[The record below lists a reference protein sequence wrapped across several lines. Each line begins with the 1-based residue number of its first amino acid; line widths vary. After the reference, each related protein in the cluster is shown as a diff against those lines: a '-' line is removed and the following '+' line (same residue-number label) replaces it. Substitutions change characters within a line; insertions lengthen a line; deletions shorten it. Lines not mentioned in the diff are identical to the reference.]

1 LKKNVRKFKNLRI
14 ALQELKPFI
23 LDGRQIL
30 RGKQISRFHDARP
43 RELIANWLI
52 AVVANATS
60 GTDDFTF
67 TSDPEGDGI
76 VYNIRTQKDWPM
88 EHIIVPPALPGD
100 PLSAEESIRDQV
112 QKKQS
117 KGGAQY
123 ARGKTLVV
131 FNERG
136 GDTQWHPNKAAR
148 ILPKNDFDQVWVV
161 GLLSVRDAH
170 YSYYVTPLEST
181 VDKVPVWLVHIS
193 PNFSDWVVE
202 QTQSPTLVTVA
213 FEFGSLGPPR
223 TVCFFVGPPFSWTR
237 FR

>member
-1 LKKNVRKFKNLRI
+1 LKKNVRKFKNLKI

-30 RGKQISRFHDARP
+30 RGKQISLFDDARP

-52 AVVANATS
+52 VVVANATS

-67 TSDPEGDGI
+67 TSDPDGDGI
-76 VYNIRTQKDWPM
+76 VYNIRLQEDWPM
-88 EHIIVPPALPGD
+88 EHIIVSPAPPGD

-131 FNERG
+131 FNEL
-136 GDTQWHPNKAAR
+136 GDNTQWHPNKAAR
-148 ILPKNDFDQVWVV
+148 ILPKHDFEQVWVV
-161 GLLSVRDAH
+161 GLLSVRNAH
-170 YSYYVTPLEST
+170 YSYYVTTLDPT
-181 VDKVPVWLVHIS
+181 VDNVPVWVVHIT
-193 PNFSDWVVE
+193 PDFSEWVVE
-202 QTQSPTLVTVA
+202 QTQSPTLVTVTSNS
-213 FEFGSLGPPR
+213 GH
-223 TVCFFVGPPFSWTR
+223 
-237 FR
+237 